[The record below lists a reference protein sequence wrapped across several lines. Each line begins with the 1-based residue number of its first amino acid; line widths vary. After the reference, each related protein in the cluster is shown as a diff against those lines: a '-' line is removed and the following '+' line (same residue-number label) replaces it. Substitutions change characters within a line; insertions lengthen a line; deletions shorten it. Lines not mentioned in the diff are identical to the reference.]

1 MTLSLPAPAKLNLFL
16 HILGRRRDGYHRLQ
30 TLFQFLE
37 YGDSLSFSHAEGLHL
52 SCNQEE
58 LCRPDNLVLRAAEA
72 LRQHSATQQGATIHL
87 HKRLPAG
94 GGVGGG
100 SSDAATTLLGLNHL
114 WQTGLDLDTLA
125 RIGLGLGADV
135 PVFVYGHAAWA
146 EGIGEML
153 SPVSGLP
160 EPWMLVLTPAVQ
172 VATARIFQAPAL
184 TRDTS
189 AITLSAF
196 LTQGG
201 HNDCENTVC
210 SLYPEVRSALAWLR
224 QFDAAAM
231 TGTGACVFQ
240 ACADQ
245 EQALR
250 RLERAP
256 CPGFVARARVISPL
270 AEAMARL

>member
-37 YGDSLSFSHAEGLHL
+37 YGDSLSFSLAEGLHL

>member
-37 YGDSLSFSHAEGLHL
+37 YGDSLSFSLAEGLHL

-100 SSDAATTLLGLNHL
+100 SSDADTTLLGLNHL

>member
-16 HILGRRRDGYHRLQ
+16 HILGRRHDGYHRLQ